1 VSQIDRRHALKLFAG
16 LGATGLLAAC
26 GRGSESEDGAQLVS
40 TEQVKI
46 GLIAPQTG
54 GYSAIGEDIIRGF
67 RLFLELNDGLLGNH
81 PVQLLTPDEGDTA
94 DSGKAA
100 LEGLLKQG
108 VLALTGIAS
117 SAVMLGIRDI
127 VEQARVPLVGSN
139 ASPAGLQGVVYIWRT
154 SYVNDEP
161 GRALGPYVAAQIK
174 PTEKVGIIAPDS
186 PGYPA
191 GRDSVKGFREEF
203 GIGVNDPRLSAPIW
217 TEFDTAPVRG
227 SLTPKIGQ
235 LLAGNPA
242 AVYCFFAGQA
252 AIEFIRAMWA
262 AGYRGPIYSP
272 GFLTEGI
279 QLSDLDEQEVSKV
292 FTALNYSP
300 DLDNNANRTF
310 ASAYRKLYSA
320 TPTTY
325 AVASYDAAQVLDTA
339 IRLAGDHPTPQ
350 SVNLALSRVG
360 QVASPR
366 GDWQFNQPRTP
377 QQRWYLRRVQ
387 RDGPVLANVLVDEL
401 ATLG

>member
-16 LGATGLLAAC
+16 LGATGLLTAC
-26 GRGSESEDGAQLVS
+26 GRGDDSEDGARLIS

-54 GYSAIGEDIIRGF
+54 GYKAIGDDIIRGF
-67 RLFLELNDGLLGNH
+67 RLFLDLNDGLLGDH
-81 PVQLLTPDEGDTA
+81 PVQLLTPDEGDSA

-108 VLALTGIAS
+108 VLALTGVVNS
-117 SAVMLGIRDI
+117 DVMLGIRDI

-154 SYVNDEP
+154 SYVNTEP
-161 GRALGPYVAAQIK
+161 GQALGPYVAAQIK
-174 PTEKVGIIAPDS
+174 PNEKVGIIAPD
-186 PGYPA
+186 YAA
-191 GRDSVKGFREEF
+191 GRDSVAGFRDRF
-203 GIGVNDPRLSAPIW
+203 GTGSGDPRLSAPIW
-217 TEFDTAPVRG
+217 TQPDTAPARD
-227 SLTPKIGQ
+227 SLRPSIEQ

-262 AGYRGPIYSP
+262 AGYRGPIYAP

-279 QLSDLDEQEVSKV
+279 QLSDLDQQEVSKV
-292 FTALNYSP
+292 YTALNYSP

-339 IRLAGDHPTPQ
+339 IRLAGDSPTPQ

-377 QQRWYLRRVQ
+377 QQRWYLRRVL

>member
-1 VSQIDRRHALKLFAG
+1 MSQIDRRHALKLLAG
-16 LGATGLLAAC
+16 FGATGLLAAC
-26 GRGSESEDGAQLVS
+26 GRGNESDEGTVPIS

-54 GYSAIGEDIIRGF
+54 GYKAIGEDITRGF

-81 PVQLLTPDEGDTA
+81 PVQLLTPDEGDTEG
-94 DSGKAA
+94 SGKAA

-154 SYVNDEP
+154 SYVNNEP
-161 GRALGPYVAAQIK
+161 GQALGPYVAAQIK
-174 PTEKVGIIAPDS
+174 PTDKVGIIAPD
-186 PGYPA
+186 YAA
-191 GRDSVKGFREEF
+191 GRDSVAGFRERF
-203 GIGVNDPRLSAPIW
+203 GTGAGDPRLSAPIW
-217 TEFDTAPVRG
+217 TAFDTAPARD
-227 SLTPKIGQ
+227 SFRPKIEQ

-262 AGYRGPIYSP
+262 AGYRGPIYAP

-279 QLSDLDEQEVSKV
+279 QLTDLEEQEVSRV
-292 FTALNYSP
+292 YTALNYSP

-310 ASAYRKLYSA
+310 ASAYRKLYST

-339 IRLAGDHPTPQ
+339 IRLAGDSPTPQ

-401 ATLG
+401 ETLG